1 MNTSKQPSEY
11 LGGPNFLQN
20 EDQILTVLKAAYT
33 GKAIAALSGPL
44 MHDFGQPILAIRL
57 YAELLIQKL
66 QGQPDLPALKI
77 AQNLLTL
84 ADTSAEMLNHLG
96 QFLSYKE
103 GDFKKLNLSELLLS
117 LTAIVK
123 IECKASQIDLFPS
136 IAPDLLI
143 MGDASQ
149 LRLALHAIFGALI
162 AQLRHLPGPKSI
174 HIDLKMDGS
183 FARLCIARTLSGVGN
198 QNTSEH
204 PHSDESTHLRIA
216 DLGLFIAKSVLD
228 QHSFPLIIK
237 SDLDTIDSFNLTF
250 PLK

>member
-11 LGGPNFLQN
+11 LGGSNFFQN

-66 QGQPDLPALKI
+66 QGQPDLQALKI

-96 QFLSYKE
+96 QFLSYQE
-103 GDFKKLNLSELLLS
+103 SEYKKLNLSELLLS

-162 AQLRHLPGPKSI
+162 AQLRHLPRPKSI
-174 HIDLKMDGS
+174 HIDLQMDGS

-204 PHSDESTHLRIA
+204 PHSDESTHLSIA
-216 DLGLFIAKSVLD
+216 DLGLFIAKSVFD
-228 QHSFPLIIK
+228 QHSFPLTIK
-237 SDLDTIDSFNLTF
+237 ADLDTIDSFNLTF

>member
-11 LGGPNFLQN
+11 LGSSNFFQN

-66 QGQPDLPALKI
+66 QGQSDLQALKI

-136 IAPDLLI
+136 IASDLLI

-149 LRLALHAIFGALI
+149 LRLAFHAFFGALI
-162 AQLRHLPGPKSI
+162 AQLRHVPKPKSI
-174 HIDLKMDGS
+174 HVDLKIDDS
-183 FARLCIARTLSGVGN
+183 FACLLISRTPSGVSN
-198 QNTSEH
+198 QNTSEQ
-204 PHSDESTHLRIA
+204 PHSNENTHLSIA

-237 SDLDTIDSFNLTF
+237 ADLNTIDSFKLTF